1 MKPKFQNSGR
11 GYTLVELL
19 VAMAVTLVLLAAAT
33 NVVMKSM
40 DAARQVSSK
49 VELQANIRVAVNEI
63 VRDLNQSGT
72 GIPPTELPLPS
83 AATGGANPRFGCDA
97 TQCYITAPANAIIDG
112 ILHKV
117 TPANTAGADVSQPSD
132 AIVIVYTDPT
142 LDWRAF
148 PTTAINATGTTVTM
162 PAATN
167 PPINDPAVGL
177 NVGEVLMLT
186 GAGTGTA
193 VGVVTNFNGP
203 GRTITF
209 ANGDP
214 LGINQSGAPVGNVRS
229 IAIPASNPVAYPQ
242 TTISRLRMV
251 TYFIQRTPGPDDPAG
266 GPFTDSRL
274 MRQVGATQPIPI
286 AEHIEDLQFSYDIF
300 DDNTGALTVN
310 LPDAVSGVP
319 PTPKAN
325 QIRKI
330 NLTVT
335 ARSIRRN
342 SFGQF
347 DRVSFTTA
355 VGPRNLAFKD
365 RYQ

>member
-1 MKPKFQNSGR
+1 
-11 GYTLVELL
+11 
-19 VAMAVTLVLLAAAT
+19 MAVTLVLLAAAT

-83 AATGGANPRFGCDA
+83 AATGGTNPRFGCDA
-97 TQCYITAPANAIIDG
+97 TQCYIPAPANAITDG
-112 ILHKV
+112 ILHKI

-132 AIVIVYTDPT
+132 GIVITYVDPT

-148 PTTAINATGTTVTM
+148 PTTNINATGTTLIM
-162 PAATN
+162 PAGTN

-177 NVGEVLMLT
+177 NVGDVLMLT

-193 VGVVTNFNGP
+193 VGVVTNINGP
-203 GRTITF
+203 ARTITF

-214 LGINQSGAPVGNVRS
+214 LNINQSGAPVGNIRS
-229 IAIPASNPVAYPQ
+229 IAIPGSNPVAYPQ
-242 TTISRLRMV
+242 TTVARLRMV
-251 TYFIQRTPGPDDPAG
+251 TYFVQRTPGPDDP
-266 GPFTDSRL
+266 PNTPNPTDSRL
-274 MRQVGATQPIPI
+274 MRQVGATPPIPI

-335 ARSIRRN
+335 SRSIRRN